1 MSLDRVPGE
10 ARLYIGGL
18 FCLRRKEALKKANIT
33 HVVSALSLPLD
44 RDLFQGYGH
53 LVVEVNDVEDENILQ
68 HFPTTNAFIRDG
80 LNGGGGVLVHCAMG
94 KSRSAAFLIAYLL
107 ITNSSLDPQSAL
119 GLIRQCRTCAEPN
132 SGFMEQLELYNRM
145 QCPEDPDSS
154 PSYQHWLYERKVKAS
169 IEAGVAPVAE
179 EIQFGE
185 LTHTTSGNDEIKEVK
200 STWRCRWCRTPLA
213 NSDYVVA
220 HTPRTTSSSHSKS
233 SSTDS
238 RSSPRST
245 PQPAC
250 SHLFLDPLSWMRP
263 ELEKG
268 LLSGRLECPNRK
280 CQQNVGKYAWQGMKC
295 TCGEWVVPA
304 ISIARG
310 RVDEIHGPPK

>member
-1 MSLDRVPGE
+1 
-10 ARLYIGGL
+10 L
-18 FCLRRKEALKKANIT
+18 FALRRKEALKKANIT
-33 HVVSALSLPLD
+33 HVVSALTLPID
-44 RDLFQGYGH
+44 RDLFQDYKH
-53 LVVEVNDVEDENILQ
+53 LVVEVHDLEDENILQ
-68 HFPTTNAFIRDG
+68 HFPTTNAFIRAG
-80 LNGGGGVLVHCAMG
+80 LDGGGGVLVHCAMG

-107 ITNSSLDPQSAL
+107 FLNPTLDFQSAL
-119 GLIRQCRTCAEPN
+119 GLIRRCRPSAEPN
-132 SGFMEQLELYNRM
+132 SGFMSQLELYHRM

-154 PSYQHWLYERKVKAS
+154 PLYQRWLYHRNVEAS
-169 IEAGVAPVAE
+169 RAAGLAPEAG

-185 LTHTTSGNDEIKEVK
+185 LTSTTPSNDETKEV
-200 STWRCRWCRTPLA
+200 SSIWRCRRCRTPLA
-213 NSDYVVA
+213 TSDYVVT
-220 HTPRTTSSSHSKS
+220 HTPRTTSFSPSKP

-238 RSSPRST
+238 SWSLPST
-245 PQPAC
+245 LLPTC

-280 CQQNVGKYAWQGMKC
+280 CEQNVGKYAWQGMKC

-310 RVDEIHGPPK
+310 RVDEVHGSRKIARKGEGEVGKI